1 MFCGFTSMREFFRC
15 SKCKKLNSIV
25 VGRLENITP
34 FSNILYKR
42 IAGNLPNPSQ
52 QGLNLGQ
59 GVSVALVL
67 TSACPRCGER
77 HLAFYSAC
85 NGISKLEHLAC
96 SNCGYFTNARQIS
109 VVRKPFALRPCPK
122 NDCGGVMYFDTNI
135 GDAMIFRC
143 DRCETLAI
151 YNISDKIVETKKID
165 FPKKVLEHKIQKLK
179 LLKQEGEQKKYEVL

>member
-25 VGRLENITP
+25 VGRSENVTS

-42 IAGNLPNPSQ
+42 IAGNLPNPFQLQ
-52 QGLNLGQ
+52 QGLAKAEVKSN
-59 GVSVALVL
+59 ATL
-67 TSACPRCGER
+67 TPCPRCGER
-77 HLAFYSAC
+77 HLAFYLAC